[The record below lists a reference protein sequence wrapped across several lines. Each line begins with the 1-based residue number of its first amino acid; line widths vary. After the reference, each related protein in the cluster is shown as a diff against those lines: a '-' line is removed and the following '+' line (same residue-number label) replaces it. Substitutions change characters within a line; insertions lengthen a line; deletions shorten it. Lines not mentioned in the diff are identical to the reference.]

1 MLYYI
6 LKRLSDTEKIVSWIS
21 KGLSAEKLT
30 TSTNA
35 GNSFSPS
42 IKWYSNS
49 HFCLVFNGSC
59 LKRAQL
65 ILLLLENFFFI
76 VYELDT

>member
-6 LKRLSDTEKIVSWIS
+6 LERLSDTEKIVSWKS

-49 HFCLVFNGSC
+49 YFCLVFNGSC

-76 VYELDT
+76 VYKLDT